1 MIQGDS
7 TMANNNDQYRERS
20 IERLKRQLK
29 RSKMARSLS
38 DDQYHQ
44 RRINSNLI
52 YTRKLKHLKKLL
64 EE

>member
-7 TMANNNDQYRERS
+7 IMANNNDQYRERA

-38 DDQYHQ
+38 DPKYRQ
-44 RRINSNLI
+44 RRITSSTI
-52 YTRKLKHLKKLL
+52 YTRKLKHLKNLL